1 MHNEYDICDLYH
13 ILIMNIWYNIIRK
26 ILFSFM
32 CKFKKREFTM
42 KRYRYNKIKE
52 IVQSKAIETQEEL
65 AAALL
70 EEGIEVTQA
79 TVSRDI
85 KELMLIKIPTG
96 DGHYRYALSPEENVV
111 LSRSRINR
119 LFQDSLIKVDHSL
132 NQVVLHTI
140 PGSAQSVA
148 FSIDHAKWTEIIG
161 TLAGDDTILL
171 IAKSEAEVPAILAKI
186 QDLMKD

>member
-1 MHNEYDICDLYH
+1 
-13 ILIMNIWYNIIRK
+13 
-26 ILFSFM
+26 
-32 CKFKKREFTM
+32 M

-52 IVQSKAIETQEEL
+52 IVQSQSIETQEEL
-65 AAALL
+65 ANALL
-70 EEGIEVTQA
+70 AEGIEVTQA

-119 LFQDSLIKVDHSL
+119 LFQDSIIRVDSAL
-132 NQVVLHTI
+132 NQIVLHTI
-140 PGSAQSVA
+140 PGSASAVA
-148 FSIDHAKWTEIIG
+148 FSVDHAKWSEVIG

-171 IAKSEAEVPAILAKI
+171 ICRSVEEVESVLKRIA
-186 QDLMKD
+186 DLMKE

>member
-1 MHNEYDICDLYH
+1 
-13 ILIMNIWYNIIRK
+13 
-26 ILFSFM
+26 
-32 CKFKKREFTM
+32 M

-52 IVQSKAIETQEEL
+52 IVQSQSIETQEEL
-65 AAALL
+65 ANALL
-70 EEGIEVTQA
+70 SEGIEVTQA

-119 LFQDSLIKVDHSL
+119 LFQDSIIRVDSAL
-132 NQVVLHTI
+132 NQIVLHTI
-140 PGSAQSVA
+140 PGSASAVA
-148 FSIDHAKWTEIIG
+148 FSVDHAKWSEVIG

-171 IAKSEAEVPAILAKI
+171 ICRSVEEVDSVLKRIA
-186 QDLMKD
+186 DLMKE

>member
-1 MHNEYDICDLYH
+1 
-13 ILIMNIWYNIIRK
+13 
-26 ILFSFM
+26 
-32 CKFKKREFTM
+32 M

-52 IVQSKAIETQEEL
+52 IVQSRSIETQEEL
-65 AAALL
+65 ANALM

-96 DGHYRYALSPEENVV
+96 DGHYRYALSPEENVL

-119 LFQDSLIKVDHSL
+119 LFQDSITRVEFAL
-132 NQVVLHTI
+132 NQVVLHTL
-140 PGSAQSVA
+140 PGSAQAVA
-148 FSIDHAKWTEIIG
+148 FAIDHAKWSEIIG

-171 IAKSEAEVPAILAKI
+171 IARSEADV
-186 QDLMKD
+186 QDVLKRISNLMKD

>member
-1 MHNEYDICDLYH
+1 
-13 ILIMNIWYNIIRK
+13 
-26 ILFSFM
+26 
-32 CKFKKREFTM
+32 M

-52 IVQSKAIETQEEL
+52 IVQSRSIETQEEL

-96 DGHYRYALSPEENVV
+96 DGHYRYALSPEENVL

-119 LFQDSLIKVDHSL
+119 LFQDSITKVDYSL
-132 NQVVLHTI
+132 NQIVLYTL

-148 FSIDHAKWTEIIG
+148 FAIDHAKWDEIIG
-161 TLAGDDTILL
+161 TLGGDDTILL
-171 IAKSEAEVPAILAKI
+171 IARSEADVQAVLKRIS
-186 QDLMKD
+186 DLMKD

>member
-1 MHNEYDICDLYH
+1 
-13 ILIMNIWYNIIRK
+13 
-26 ILFSFM
+26 
-32 CKFKKREFTM
+32 M

-132 NQVVLHTI
+132 NQVVTKPHQTIDAINEGLHKLSKSGVITI
-140 PGSAQSVA
+140 VAYPGTTEGFEEMQSLKSYLSDLDQKIYNVCHWHPMNQIHNPPEL
-148 FSIDHAKWTEIIG
+148 F
-161 TLAGDDTILL
+161 ILQ
-171 IAKSEAEVPAILAKI
+171 KR
-186 QDLMKD
+186 

>member
-1 MHNEYDICDLYH
+1 
-13 ILIMNIWYNIIRK
+13 
-26 ILFSFM
+26 
-32 CKFKKREFTM
+32 M

-52 IVQSKAIETQEEL
+52 IVQSHSIETQEEL
-65 AAALL
+65 ANALL
-70 EEGIEVTQA
+70 AEGIEVTQA

-119 LFQDSLIKVDHSL
+119 LFQDSIIRVDSSL
-132 NQVVLHTI
+132 NQIVLHTI
-140 PGSAQSVA
+140 PGSASAVA
-148 FSIDHAKWTEIIG
+148 FSVDHAKWSEVIG

-171 IAKSEAEVPAILAKI
+171 ICRSVEEVDNVLKRIA
-186 QDLMKD
+186 DLMKE

>member
-32 CKFKKREFTM
+32 CASLKREQKM

>member
-1 MHNEYDICDLYH
+1 
-13 ILIMNIWYNIIRK
+13 
-26 ILFSFM
+26 
-32 CKFKKREFTM
+32 M

-111 LSRSRINR
+111 LFCSRINR
-119 LFQDSLIKVDHSL
+119 LF
-132 NQVVLHTI
+132 
-140 PGSAQSVA
+140 
-148 FSIDHAKWTEIIG
+148 
-161 TLAGDDTILL
+161 
-171 IAKSEAEVPAILAKI
+171 
-186 QDLMKD
+186 

>member
-1 MHNEYDICDLYH
+1 
-13 ILIMNIWYNIIRK
+13 
-26 ILFSFM
+26 
-32 CKFKKREFTM
+32 M

-161 TLAGDDTILL
+161 T
-171 IAKSEAEVPAILAKI
+171 
-186 QDLMKD
+186 